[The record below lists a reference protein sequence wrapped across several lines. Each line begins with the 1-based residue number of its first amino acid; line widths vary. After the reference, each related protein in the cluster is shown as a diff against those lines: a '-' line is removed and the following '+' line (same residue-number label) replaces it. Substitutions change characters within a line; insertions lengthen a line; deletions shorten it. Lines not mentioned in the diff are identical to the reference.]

1 MTHNQ
6 SMRRGQALII
16 ILLILAV
23 ITTIGLSVAS
33 RSVTEVS
40 TSVTSDEGTRALSA
54 AESGVEYAL
63 SMGSGGVNSD
73 IGYTVTVESQNS
85 SAQVILTD
93 KLKAGEIGTVFLA
106 PHSSNG
112 MLDTTSTYNGN
123 KFNVCWGKSGT
134 PNDNSAP
141 AIEVDLYYFE
151 ENVYKISRLA
161 YDPNSSR
168 ITSSNNNFSTL
179 SSGFNISS
187 DCPSG
192 SAFAFGTQIGLN
204 ANGFGVSTNNLLF
217 LQIRPFYNGDVAHVV
232 GVKNGTGGGG
242 DSFPAQGT
250 IITSTGTAGVSTK
263 KVQVL
268 QTYGAPYSIFTS
280 AVFSGSDLVK

>member
-6 SMRRGQALII
+6 NMKPGQALII

-40 TSVTSDEGTRALSA
+40 TSITSDEGTRALSA

-63 SMGSGGVNSD
+63 STGLAGVDTD
-73 IGYTVTVESQNS
+73 IGYDVSVATQNS
-85 SAQVILTD
+85 SAQVTLVD
-93 KLKAGEIGTVFLA
+93 KLKAGEVGTVFLT
-106 PHSSNG
+106 PHLSNG
-112 MLDTTSTYNGN
+112 NLDTANVYNGN
-123 KFNVCWGKSGT
+123 KFNVCWGNSGT

-141 AIEVDLYYFE
+141 AAEVDLYYFE
-151 ENVYKISRLA
+151 GNAYKISRLT
-161 YDPNSSR
+161 YDPNVPPR
-168 ITSSNNNFSTL
+168 SNNNFSTL
-179 SSGFNISS
+179 SNNFDINS

-204 ANGFGVSTNNLLF
+204 AGGFGVSTNNLLF
-217 LQIRPFYNGDVAHVV
+217 LQIRLFYNEDVAHVV

-242 DSFPAQGT
+242 DSFPAQGMV
-250 IITSTGTAGVSTK
+250 ITSTGTSGGSTK

-268 QTYGAPYSIFTS
+268 QTYGAPYSIFNN
-280 AVFSGSDLVK
+280 AVFSGTDLVK